1 MPINWNS
8 PSYEKVQIA
17 ASEKFTDPVYIVP
30 IDASVSVCDQFKC
43 IDNINILWECI
54 MVPELVGIVI
64 FFFSPATQVSICG

>member
-8 PSYEKVQIA
+8 PSYKKVQIA

-43 IDNINILWECI
+43 IDNKINIL
-54 MVPELVGIVI
+54 
-64 FFFSPATQVSICG
+64 